1 MITDDE
7 VFRIVGD
14 SPQFLCFECVD
25 VYRIKIVIIYDY
37 NNKSNINIYSLAYPP
52 LKIEDTLQT
61 VAGHK
66 ALVTKTGFFIGIG
79 ICIIAGMGCMYLCYR
94 KKKRRR
100 KESHIPH
107 NPPVVTNTDRSSKTT
122 TQDENYKPKM

>member
-1 MITDDE
+1 LQSQLYAVTN
-7 VFRIVGD
+7 
-14 SPQFLCFECVD
+14 
-25 VYRIKIVIIYDY
+25 YNH

-122 TQDENYKPKM
+122 TQDENYKPQPDIHKKSSFLRWISSMG